1 MGMLISSNVRA
12 NRRKKKMV
20 EFKLTKE
27 QLLAQ
32 QMFKDF
38 AETEIKPIARDMDE
52 TEEFSMELLEK
63 MKKFGLMGI
72 PYSKEYGGEGADVLT
87 YTLCME
93 EMSKVDASTG
103 ITISVHTSLCCS
115 CINDFASEEQ
125 KQKFLRP
132 LVDGSKV
139 GCFGLTEPGAGT
151 DASGVKT
158 NAVLDGDHY
167 VLNGQKVFTTNSGF
181 ADTFIIFA
189 VTDKT
194 AGTRGMSAF
203 IVDRNTPGLE
213 VSKNIPRMGI
223 RAASNCEVALVDV
236 RVPKENLI
244 AGEGKGY
251 KIAMSALAGGR
262 IGIGA
267 QSVGIAQGALDE
279 AIKYVKE
286 RKQFGKPIAKFQNTQ
301 FLIAE
306 LQVKIDAARLMVWR
320 AAKSK
325 DDHENYAPLAA
336 ACKLFASDV
345 AVEVTRATVQLLGGY
360 GYSRE
365 YPVERMYRDAKITEI
380 YEGTSEAMKMIV
392 GGGLLR

>member
-1 MGMLISSNVRA
+1 
-12 NRRKKKMV
+12 MV

-93 EMSKVDASTG
+93 EMSKLDASTG

-158 NAVLDGDHY
+158 NAVLDGDEY
-167 VLNGQKVFTTNSGF
+167 ILNGQKVFTTNSGF

-267 QSVGIAQGALDE
+267 QSVGIAQGALNE
-279 AIKYVKE
+279 AIAYVKE
-286 RKQFGKPIAKFQNTQ
+286 RKQFGKPISKFQNTQ

-345 AVEVTRATVQLLGGY
+345 AVEVTRAAVQLLGGY

>member
-1 MGMLISSNVRA
+1 
-12 NRRKKKMV
+12 MV

-32 QMFKDF
+32 QMFRDF

-93 EMSKVDASTG
+93 EMSKADASTG

-158 NAVLDGDHY
+158 SAVLDGDHY
-167 VLNGQKVFTTNSGF
+167 ILNGQKVFTTNSGF

-189 VTDKT
+189 LTDKS

-236 RVPKENLI
+236 RVPKENVI

-262 IGIGA
+262 IGI
-267 QSVGIAQGALDE
+267 SVRRNCTGGTGRSHQIC
-279 AIKYVKE
+279 K
-286 RKQFGKPIAKFQNTQ
+286 RKKT
-301 FLIAE
+301 
-306 LQVKIDAARLMVWR
+306 VWKTDCEIPEYTVPDR
-320 AAKSK
+320 RTSG
-325 DDHENYAPLAA
+325 EN
-336 ACKLFASDV
+336 
-345 AVEVTRATVQLLGGY
+345 
-360 GYSRE
+360 
-365 YPVERMYRDAKITEI
+365 
-380 YEGTSEAMKMIV
+380 
-392 GGGLLR
+392 

>member
-1 MGMLISSNVRA
+1 
-12 NRRKKKMV
+12 MV

-115 CINDFASEEQ
+115 CINDFASEDQ

-158 NAVLDGDHY
+158 SAVLDGDHY

-189 VTDKT
+189 ITDKT

-203 IVDRNTPGLE
+203 IVDRNTPGVE

-286 RKQFGKPIAKFQNTQ
+286 RKQFGKPISKFQNTQ

-345 AVEVTRATVQLLGGY
+345 AVEVTRAAVQLLGGY

-380 YEGTSEAMKMIV
+380 YEGTSEAMKMII

>member
-1 MGMLISSNVRA
+1 
-12 NRRKKKMV
+12 MV

-158 NAVLDGDHY
+158 NAVLDGDEY
-167 VLNGQKVFTTNSGF
+167 ILNGQKVFTTNSGF

-345 AVEVTRATVQLLGGY
+345 AVEVTRAAVQLLGGY

>member
-1 MGMLISSNVRA
+1 
-12 NRRKKKMV
+12 MV

-32 QMFKDF
+32 QMFRDF

-93 EMSKVDASTG
+93 EMSKADASTG

-158 NAVLDGDHY
+158 SAVLDGDHY
-167 VLNGQKVFTTNSGF
+167 ILNGQKVFTTNSGF

-189 VTDKT
+189 LTDKS

-236 RVPKENLI
+236 RVPKENVI
-244 AGEGKGY
+244 AG
-251 KIAMSALAGGR
+251 
-262 IGIGA
+262 
-267 QSVGIAQGALDE
+267 
-279 AIKYVKE
+279 
-286 RKQFGKPIAKFQNTQ
+286 RKK
-301 FLIAE
+301 
-306 LQVKIDAARLMVWR
+306 V
-320 AAKSK
+320 
-325 DDHENYAPLAA
+325 
-336 ACKLFASDV
+336 
-345 AVEVTRATVQLLGGY
+345 
-360 GYSRE
+360 
-365 YPVERMYRDAKITEI
+365 
-380 YEGTSEAMKMIV
+380 
-392 GGGLLR
+392 

>member
-1 MGMLISSNVRA
+1 
-12 NRRKKKMV
+12 MV

-158 NAVLDGDHY
+158 NAVLDGDEY
-167 VLNGQKVFTTNSGF
+167 ILNGQKVFTTNSGF

-306 LQVKIDAARLMVWR
+306 LQVKVDAARLMVWR

-345 AVEVTRATVQLLGGY
+345 AVEVTRAAVQLLGGY

>member
-1 MGMLISSNVRA
+1 
-12 NRRKKKMV
+12 MV

-27 QLLAQ
+27 QLLAKEL
-32 QMFKDF
+32 FRSF
-38 AETEIKPIARDMDE
+38 AENEIKPISRDMDE
-52 TEEFSMELLEK
+52 AEKFDMDLLDK
-63 MKKFGLMGI
+63 MKKYGLMGI

-87 YTLCME
+87 YALAME
-93 EMSKVDASTG
+93 EVSKVDASAG

-115 CINDFASEEQ
+115 CINDYASEEQ

-132 LVDGSKV
+132 LVDGSKI

-158 NAVLDGDHY
+158 TAKLDGDHY

-189 VTDKT
+189 YTDKS

-203 IVDRNTPGLE
+203 IADRDSEGLT
-213 VSKNIPRMGI
+213 VSKDIPRMGI
-223 RAASNCEVALVDV
+223 RAASNAEVALVDV
-236 RVPKENLI
+236 KVPKENLI
-244 AGEGKGY
+244 GREGMGY
-251 KIAMSALAGGR
+251 KIAMGALAGGR

-267 QSVGIAQGALDE
+267 QSVGIAQGALNE

-301 FLIAE
+301 FLIAA
-306 LQVKIDAARLMVWR
+306 LQTKIDAARLMVWR
-320 AAKSK
+320 AAKAK
-325 DDHENYAPLAA
+325 DDHENFAPLAA
-336 ACKLFASDV
+336 QCKLFASDV
-345 AVEVTRATVQLLGGY
+345 AVEVTRGAVQMLGGY

>member
-1 MGMLISSNVRA
+1 
-12 NRRKKKMV
+12 MV

-32 QMFKDF
+32 QMFRDF

-52 TEEFSMELLEK
+52 TEEFSMDLLEK

-93 EMSKVDASTG
+93 EMSKADASTG

-158 NAVLDGDHY
+158 SAVLDGDHY
-167 VLNGQKVFTTNSGF
+167 ILNGQKVFTTNSGF

-189 VTDKT
+189 LTDKS

-236 RVPKENLI
+236 RVPKENVI

-320 AAKSK
+320 AAKAK

-336 ACKLFASDV
+336 SCKLFASDV
-345 AVEVTRATVQLLGGY
+345 AVEVTRAAVQLLGGY

>member
-1 MGMLISSNVRA
+1 
-12 NRRKKKMV
+12 MV

-27 QLLAQ
+27 QLLAKEL
-32 QMFKDF
+32 FRSF
-38 AETEIKPIARDMDE
+38 AENEIKPISRDMDE
-52 TEEFSMELLEK
+52 AEKFDMDLLDK
-63 MKKFGLMGI
+63 MKKYGLMGI

-87 YTLCME
+87 YALAME
-93 EMSKVDASTG
+93 EVSKVDASAG

-115 CINDFASEEQ
+115 CINDYASEEQ

-132 LVDGSKV
+132 LVDGSKI

-158 NAVLDGDHY
+158 TAKLDGDHY

-189 VTDKT
+189 YTDKS

-203 IVDRNTPGLE
+203 IVDRDSEGLT
-213 VSKNIPRMGI
+213 VSKDIPRMGI
-223 RAASNCEVALVDV
+223 RAASNAEVALVDV
-236 RVPKENLI
+236 KVPKENLI
-244 AGEGKGY
+244 GREGMGY
-251 KIAMSALAGGR
+251 KITMGALAGGR

-267 QSVGIAQGALDE
+267 QSVGIAQGA
-279 AIKYVKE
+279 
-286 RKQFGKPIAKFQNTQ
+286 AK
-301 FLIAE
+301 A
-306 LQVKIDAARLMVWR
+306 
-320 AAKSK
+320 K
-325 DDHENYAPLAA
+325 DDHENFAPLAA
-336 ACKLFASDV
+336 QCKLFASDV
-345 AVEVTRATVQLLGGY
+345 AVEVTRGAVQMLGGY

>member
-1 MGMLISSNVRA
+1 
-12 NRRKKKMV
+12 MV

-32 QMFKDF
+32 QMFTRF
-38 AETEIKPIARDMDE
+38 CRNRNQTNCLRDMDE

-87 YTLCME
+87 FYTLCME
-93 EMSKVDASTG
+93 EMSKADASTG
-103 ITISVHTSLCCS
+103 IFTDFSVHTSLCCS

-158 NAVLDGDHY
+158 SAVLYGDHY
-167 VLNGQKVFTTNSGF
+167 ILNGQKVFTTNSGF

-189 VTDKT
+189 LTDKS

-203 IVDRNTPGLE
+203 IVDRNTPGLRS
-213 VSKNIPRMGI
+213 SKNIPHMGI
-223 RAASNCEVALVDV
+223 RSASNCEVALVDV
-236 RVPKENLI
+236 RVPKENVI

-320 AAKSK
+320 AAKAK

-336 ACKLFASDV
+336 SCKLFASDV
-345 AVEVTRATVQLLGGY
+345 AVEVTRAAVQLLGGY

>member
-1 MGMLISSNVRA
+1 
-12 NRRKKKMV
+12 MV

-27 QLLAQ
+27 QLLAKEL
-32 QMFKDF
+32 FRSF
-38 AETEIKPIARDMDE
+38 AENEIKPISRDMDE
-52 TEEFSMELLEK
+52 AEKFDMDLLDK
-63 MKKFGLMGI
+63 MKKYGLMGI

-87 YTLCME
+87 YALAME
-93 EMSKVDASTG
+93 EVSKVDASAG
-103 ITISVHTSLCCS
+103 ITISVHTSLCC
-115 CINDFASEEQ
+115 CINDYASEEQ

-132 LVDGSKV
+132 LVDGSKI

-158 NAVLDGDHY
+158 TAKLDGDHY

-189 VTDKT
+189 YTDKS

-203 IVDRNTPGLE
+203 IVDRDSEGLT
-213 VSKNIPRMGI
+213 VSKDIPRMGI
-223 RAASNCEVALVDV
+223 RAASNAEVALVDV
-236 RVPKENLI
+236 KVPKENLI
-244 AGEGKGY
+244 GREGMGY
-251 KIAMSALAGGR
+251 KIAMGALAGGR

-267 QSVGIAQGALDE
+267 QSVGIAQGALNE

-301 FLIAE
+301 FLIAA
-306 LQVKIDAARLMVWR
+306 LQTKIDAARLMVWR
-320 AAKSK
+320 AAKAK
-325 DDHENYAPLAA
+325 DDHENFAPLAA
-336 ACKLFASDV
+336 QCKLFASDV
-345 AVEVTRATVQLLGGY
+345 AVEVTRGAVQMLGGY